1 MKQESVDGGTGL
13 VINTAYVVL
22 YSQHSNTAYVVLY
35 SQHCNTL
42 ALWLVSHWHPYLQD
56 EG

>member
-1 MKQESVDGGTGL
+1 MKQESVDGGTGF

-22 YSQHSNTAYVVLY
+22 YSQHS
-35 SQHCNTL
+35 NTL

-56 EG
+56 DG